1 MTDEKI
7 FADGFSF
14 KRNENAPEFVV
25 GRLSMKVDDA
35 IAFIKTNQNNGWVN
49 LDIKQARSG
58 NYYVELD
65 TFKPTQKQEAQ
76 PQAKAKAKPQTAQA
90 MLEEEEEDLP
100 F

>member
-25 GRLSMKVDDA
+25 GRLSVKVDEA
-35 IAFIKTNQNNGWVN
+35 IAFLKQYENNGWTN
-49 LDIKQARSG
+49 LDVKQARSG
-58 NYYVELD
+58 NFYVELD
-65 TFKPTQKQEAQ
+65 TFKPTQKQEAKPQ
-76 PQAKAKAKPQTAQA
+76 PKAKAQTAKE
-90 MLEEEEEDLP
+90 MLEEEEQDLP